1 MSLPASLDPLRE
13 RPFQL
18 LFLGQALSRLG
29 SSLVPVALA
38 FAAYQVS
45 GSASGV
51 GLVLMASRLP
61 QVAFVLV
68 GGVLADR
75 LPRNAL
81 MLASDL
87 VRAAAQ
93 TATAILLATG
103 HATIALL
110 VVLQLVHGAALAF
123 FDPAM
128 TGLVPQTVSPP
139 RLQRA
144 NALLGLTGSS
154 MAVLGQV
161 LVGVIVAFSGVSL
174 AFALDAA
181 TYLAS
186 AASLAFLRVPAPPR
200 RAAAR
205 FGQAFR
211 GGFAEFR
218 ARTWLWVGSLHIALL
233 NAFAIAPFFVL
244 GPVVSARALGGA
256 GAWAG
261 VATAY
266 ALGLVCGG
274 ALALRWRPSRPV
286 FTALAV
292 IVLAAPQLALLA
304 LEAPVPLVIAAG
316 FLGGAETADLRRLL
330 DDRPAAARARRSRVS
345 HGGLVVAA
353 RAGAGAAGTRARGRR
368 ERRLR
373 HVGGAGVRRRLHRA
387 QHARGAGHSRDP
399 GRAGRARRGRSAA
412 VEGRSPSRP
421 GRRVTSAG

>member
-1 MSLPASLDPLRE
+1 MSSPASLDPLRE
-13 RPFQL
+13 RAFLL

-38 FAAYQVS
+38 FAAYEVS
-45 GSASGV
+45 GSAGGV

-75 LPRNAL
+75 LPRNAV

-87 VRAAAQ
+87 IRAAAQ
-93 TATAILLATG
+93 ATTAVLLATG

-110 VVLQLVHGAALAF
+110 VALQLVHGAALAF

-128 TGLVPQTVSPP
+128 TGLVPQTVSPG

-161 LVGVIVAFSGVSL
+161 LVGVIVSLAGVSL

-181 TYLAS
+181 TYVAS
-186 AASLAFLRVPAPPR
+186 AALLALLRLPTPAARVP
-200 RAAAR
+200 AR

-256 GAWAG
+256 GAWAA
-261 VATAY
+261 VAAAY

-274 ALALRWRPSRPV
+274 ALALRWRPRRPV
-286 FTALAV
+286 FAALAV
-292 IVLAAPQLALLA
+292 IVFAAPQLALLA
-304 LEAPVPLVIAAG
+304 IEAPVPLVVAAG
-316 FLGGAETADLRRLL
+316 FLGGAETAVYGVLWTTALQQRVPAEAVSRTAAWSSLL
-330 DDRPAAARARRSRVS
+330 GLALAPPAFALTGVASDAFGTSAVLGFGAVYTVVSTLVVLTVPAIRAEQDVPAAAP
-345 HGGLVVAA
+345 L
-353 RAGAGAAGTRARGRR
+353 
-368 ERRLR
+368 L
-373 HVGGAGVRRRLHRA
+373 
-387 QHARGAGHSRDP
+387 
-399 GRAGRARRGRSAA
+399 
-412 VEGRSPSRP
+412 PSKG
-421 GRRVTSAG
+421 GRRVVPLDVTSAP